1 MLQVCEEETFDE
13 DLALSSE
20 CDDASCHQDDS
31 GGGGDDDVMLSRLD
45 HRRGDDDGY
54 EIS

>member
-1 MLQVCEEETFDE
+1 MLKVYEGETFDE
-13 DLALSSE
+13 DLELSNE

-31 GGGGDDDVMLSRLD
+31 GGGDDDGVMMSRFD
-45 HRRGDDDGY
+45 HQRGDGDGY